1 MIYFT
6 TNGQKTIILLFIGEI
21 LKKKMSTILAVWLAV
36 NSAIKLVYISL
47 NWCSIDYVKSCHT
60 INFWNKNVCFQIVY
74 STEMHAKLDYG
85 MF

>member
-1 MIYFT
+1 M
-6 TNGQKTIILLFIGEI
+6 TNGQKTIILLFIGEV
-21 LKKKMSTILAVWLAV
+21 LKKNMSTILVVRLAV

-47 NWCSIDYVKSCHT
+47 NLNRLSVDYVKSCHT

-74 STEMHAKLDYG
+74 STKMFAKLDYG

>member
-21 LKKKMSTILAVWLAV
+21 LKKKMSSILAVRLAV

-47 NWCSIDYVKSCHT
+47 NLNRLSIDYVKSCHT
-60 INFWNKNVCFQIVY
+60 INF
-74 STEMHAKLDYG
+74 
-85 MF
+85 